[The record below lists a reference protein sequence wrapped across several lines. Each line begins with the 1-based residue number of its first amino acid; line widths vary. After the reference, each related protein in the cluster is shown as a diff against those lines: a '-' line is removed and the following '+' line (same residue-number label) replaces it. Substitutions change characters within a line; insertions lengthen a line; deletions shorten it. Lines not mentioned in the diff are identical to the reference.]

1 MPCAEHF
8 KNLLMK
14 YALLLSTSFVLLFS
28 ASCTKDAASEL
39 TEAGKSGSITRF
51 TIHQGYLY
59 ALNPN
64 EVLTYSLANP
74 DKPALVHRLPTDY
87 GLETIIVYDQ
97 TIYLGSRSALY
108 ILGIADPAAPVI
120 LSKTP
125 REIAFFG
132 GCDPVVVKEN
142 YAYSTIK
149 IIENRCGNPNSQ
161 SALLVYDVSDKNNP
175 ENVGVYFLNEPN
187 GLGYKDNLLFI
198 CDEGADQI
206 FAFDISNPLELQSA
220 NISLPLEDPLDLIV
234 DGNKMIVSAR
244 TEFQIYDLSDLN
256 QIRQIGKIRK

>member
-1 MPCAEHF
+1 
-8 KNLLMK
+8 MK

>member
-1 MPCAEHF
+1 
-8 KNLLMK
+8 MK
-14 YALLLSTSFVLLFS
+14 YALLFSTLLVLFFS
-28 ASCTKDAASEL
+28 ASCTKDAGSEL
-39 TEAGKSGSITRF
+39 NEAGKSGSITRF

-74 DKPALVHRLPTDY
+74 DKPELVHRLPTDY

-108 ILGIADPAAPVI
+108 ILGISDPAAPVI
-120 LSKTP
+120 LSQTP

-206 FAFDISNPLELQSA
+206 VAFDISNPLELQSA
-220 NISLPLEDPLDLIV
+220 NISLPLEDPLDLII
-234 DGNKMIVSAR
+234 DGDKMIVSAR
-244 TEFQIYDLSDLN
+244 TEFQIYDLSDLS

>member
-1 MPCAEHF
+1 
-8 KNLLMK
+8 MK
-14 YALLLSTSFVLLFS
+14 YALLFSTSLVLFFS
-28 ASCTKDAASEL
+28 ASCTKDAASEWA
-39 TEAGKSGSITRF
+39 ESGKSGSITRF

-74 DKPALVHRLPTDY
+74 DKPELVHRLPTDY

-108 ILGIADPAAPVI
+108 ILGISDPAAPVI
-120 LSKTP
+120 LSRTP

-161 SALLVYDVSDKNNP
+161 SALLVYDVREKNNP

-206 FAFDISNPLELQSA
+206 VAFDISNPLELQSA
-220 NISLPLEDPLDLIV
+220 NISLPLEDPLDLII

-244 TEFQIYDLSDLN
+244 TEFQIYDLSDLS